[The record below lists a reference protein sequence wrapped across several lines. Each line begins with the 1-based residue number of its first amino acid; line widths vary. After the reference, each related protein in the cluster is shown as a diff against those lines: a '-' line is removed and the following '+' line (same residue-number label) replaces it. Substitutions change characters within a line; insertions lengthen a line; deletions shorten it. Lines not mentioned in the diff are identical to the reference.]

1 MSTQTMTAD
10 EIYTAAADASE
21 AQYNAGMETFNNWPI
36 YNCRPSDRV
45 MDALGLYAAALG
57 AADNGGGCFE
67 DVPDAL
73 RALNAAIRTD
83 YAESE
88 AAAMRAFRGGA

>member
-1 MSTQTMTAD
+1 MSNVTRIDWTV
-10 EIYTAAADASE
+10 
-21 AQYNAGMETFNNWPI
+21 METFNNWPI
-36 YNCRPSDRV
+36 YNRRPSDRV

-57 AADNGGGCFE
+57 AADNGGGCLE

-73 RALNAAIRTD
+73 KALDAAIRAD

-88 AAAMRAFRGGA
+88 AAAMHAFRGGA